1 MNAAEEER
9 ETSDRRIRELN
20 IAYMELRRRKGR

>member
-1 MNAAEEER
+1 MNATDEQR
-9 ETSDRRIRELN
+9 ENSDRRIRELN